1 MASPVTRLVCDAYRE
16 AAKTPLLVSALLD
29 LTSATGLAAVS
40 TRWSQ
45 TNLATNTK
53 QAYSKQLLVN
63 TAIMELMHEAAAVAE
78 NGVEMATVSGD
89 TSIKVWGHTT
99 LEFSQTSSVT
109 ANHRTKATGCTNG
122 GRMQPCRY

>member
-29 LTSATGLAAVS
+29 LTSAPGMAAVS

-53 QAYSKQLLVN
+53 LAYSKQLLVN
-63 TAIMELMHEAAAVAE
+63 TDTMELIHEAAAVAE
-78 NGVEMATVSGD
+78 TGVEMATVCGD
-89 TSIKVWGHTT
+89 TAVKVWGASI
-99 LEFSQTSSVT
+99 LTSIF
-109 ANHRTKATGCTNG
+109 ATIECAL
-122 GRMQPCRY
+122 

>member
-29 LTSATGLAAVS
+29 LTSAPGLAAVS

-53 QAYSKQLLVN
+53 LAYSKQMLVN
-63 TAIMELMHEAAAVAE
+63 TGTMELIHEAAAVAE
-78 NGVEMATVSGD
+78 TGVEMATVSGD
-89 TSIKVWGHTT
+89 TAVKVWGASI
-99 LEFSQTSSVT
+99 LTSMFDTV
-109 ANHRTKATGCTNG
+109 
-122 GRMQPCRY
+122 M